1 MIPTYKI
8 EDFPSTKAVENLF
21 KLERFEDLSWPK
33 NLEWPHKHNFYQLIW
48 LTEGEFTHTIDYHD
62 IAVKTDTLLITSP
75 GQIHLLNSPEK
86 VKGYS
91 ISFTEQFLLAH
102 HTQESIFELTFLDES
117 LTTPYLCL
125 DENARKELKAIIDP
139 IMEELNR
146 DKKAPI
152 IINALLFALLNRV
165 QRLMNKIQPII
176 ADSFQVLVHKKFKKL
191 IEQYYKEEPDLAFY
205 VDKLNISAN
214 YLNKIV
220 KNVTGKTAGVM
231 VRDRGLIEAKRM
243 LVYCNLSIGEISDLL
258 GFKDFSYFSRQFKKQ
273 EGFTPAEYRKLMYKK
288 YMST

>member
-8 EDFPSTKAVENLF
+8 EDFPSGKAIENLF
-21 KLERFEDLSWPK
+21 KLERFEELSWPK
-33 NLEWPHKHNFYQLIW
+33 NLEWPHKYNFYQLIW
-48 LTEGEFTHTIDYHD
+48 LTEGAFTHTIDYHD
-62 IAVKTDTLLITSP
+62 ITVKTDTLLITSP

-102 HTQESIFELTFLDES
+102 HTQESVFELTFLDES

-146 DKKAPI
+146 DEKAPI
-152 IINALLFALLNRV
+152 IINVLLFALLNRI
-165 QRLMNKIQPII
+165 QRLMNNAQPMV
-176 ADSFQVLVHKKFKKL
+176 ADSFQVLMHKKFKKL
-191 IEQYYKEEPDLAFY
+191 IEQYYKEEPELAFY
-205 VDKLNISAN
+205 ADKMSISIN

-220 KNVTGKTAGVM
+220 KNVTGKTAGLM

-243 LVYCNLSIGEISDLL
+243 LVYCNFPIGEISNQL
-258 GFKDFSYFSRQFKKQ
+258 GFKDFSYFSRQFKKR
-273 EGFTPAEYRKLMYKK
+273 EGFTPAEYRKLMHEK
-288 YMST
+288 YSNH